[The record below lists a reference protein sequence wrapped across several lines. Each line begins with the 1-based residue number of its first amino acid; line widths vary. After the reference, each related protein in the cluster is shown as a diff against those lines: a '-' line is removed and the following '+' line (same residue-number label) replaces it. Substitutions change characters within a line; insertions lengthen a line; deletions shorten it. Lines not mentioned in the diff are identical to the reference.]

1 MSKIYN
7 EITII
12 TVLYNSNEIVESFFD
27 SLKNFKIIVVDNGKN
42 EKILERIKNFK
53 NIQVISKN
61 KNLGYGRAI
70 NFAFDNISTNFFLV
84 LNPDLSIDV
93 SSIENMLNTINQ
105 YSNCGIVAPVTIPD
119 KDFYGAFPE
128 KNLKNVD
135 SSSAIRSRELLN
147 NLS

>member
-12 TVLYNSNEIVESFFD
+12 TVLYNSSEIVESFFD

-61 KNLGYGRAI
+61 KNLY
-70 NFAFDNISTNFFLV
+70 
-84 LNPDLSIDV
+84 
-93 SSIENMLNTINQ
+93 
-105 YSNCGIVAPVTIPD
+105 
-119 KDFYGAFPE
+119 
-128 KNLKNVD
+128 
-135 SSSAIRSRELLN
+135 
-147 NLS
+147 

>member
-12 TVLYNSNEIVESFFD
+12 TVLYNSSEIVESFFD

-61 KNLGYGRAI
+61 KILGYGRAI
-70 NFAFDNISTNFFLV
+70 PKIFIF
-84 LNPDLSIDV
+84 
-93 SSIENMLNTINQ
+93 
-105 YSNCGIVAPVTIPD
+105 
-119 KDFYGAFPE
+119 
-128 KNLKNVD
+128 
-135 SSSAIRSRELLN
+135 
-147 NLS
+147 